1 MKFKDSE
8 ITSSG
13 NEGVSI
19 GLTVFLALR
28 YASVASSM
36 LPSSEVVKK
45 VHKEWAAHRKI
56 AVRMA
61 EPAFS
66 KRKETIFSQFATSM
80 SMYLVFKRYPRSV
93 LQQRSS
99 FRDI

>member
-1 MKFKDSE
+1 M
-8 ITSSG
+8 
-13 NEGVSI
+13 
-19 GLTVFLALR
+19 FLALR

-56 AVRMA
+56 AVRVA

-66 KRKETIFSQFATSM
+66 KRKEAILPQFTTSM
-80 SMYLVFKRYPRSV
+80 SLNLAFKRYPGIV
-93 LQQRSS
+93 LQQRIS